1 MSSKELPL
9 FDEKVS
15 NGIIYQSTIGSGTV
29 TNIGIFNA
37 TNPLKV
43 PVCDKENFQTWTIA
57 LTEYDSGWI
66 LLGETSKFIKMS
78 EQRIS
83 KLMIT
88 SGYLIVQL
96 HGSPQEIVTM
106 AAIDTNNDI
115 TIENVR
121 YFHCTIPDDGEV
133 ILHIPDGWCQF

>member
-15 NGIIYQSTIGSGTV
+15 NGIIYQSIIGSGTV

-57 LTEYDSGWI
+57 PTEYDSSWV

-78 EQRIS
+78 EQRVS
-83 KLMIT
+83 KLMVT

-96 HGSPQEIVTM
+96 HGSPQEVVTM